1 MLILVTSLLGMV
13 SQLASAQCVVKGKI
27 VDQGTGSP
35 LPYTN
40 VVVYALPDTTFVK
53 GTTGGDDGSFE
64 ISEVPEEALVRVS
77 MLGYESKECK
87 VVGGGD
93 MGNVLLT
100 AEVAALKEVVVKAD
114 AVHFDNRGLVANV
127 EQTPLAKMGT
137 LNDMLGQLPFITTDG
152 NSVKVF
158 GRGVP
163 IYYVDNRRILRQEEL
178 KRIVPSQIKK
188 V

>member
-1 MLILVTSLLGMV
+1 MLCI
-13 SQLASAQCVVKGKI
+13 
-27 VDQGTGSP
+27 
-35 LPYTN
+35 
-40 VVVYALPDTTFVK
+40 
-53 GTTGGDDGSFE
+53 
-64 ISEVPEEALVRVS
+64 
-77 MLGYESKECK
+77 
-87 VVGGGD
+87 
-93 MGNVLLT
+93 
-100 AEVAALKEVVVKAD
+100 
-114 AVHFDNRGLVANV
+114 FDNRGLVANV

-188 V
+188 VEIIMAPGPEYPSGTESVIRITTI